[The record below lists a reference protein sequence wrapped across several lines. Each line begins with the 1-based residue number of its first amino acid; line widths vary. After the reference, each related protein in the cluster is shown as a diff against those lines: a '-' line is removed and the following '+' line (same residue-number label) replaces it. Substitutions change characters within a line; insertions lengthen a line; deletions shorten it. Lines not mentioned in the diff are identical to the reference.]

1 VKGNDLIKC
10 VQGIVEISGVKKQA
24 VIGMMKDKIKIDG
37 VDCLL
42 NKKILE
48 G

>member
-1 VKGNDLIKC
+1 MIKKN
-10 VQGIVEISGVKKQA
+10 VIVGIL
-24 VIGMMKDKIKIDG
+24 KDKIKIDG